1 MEILNKTARYA
12 SLLILPLLVS
22 GCYEDVAL
30 ELASDPVLC
39 LNSIITAGEPVEARV
54 THTWY
59 YSQVYTYDN
68 NHKGDVTVRDA
79 EVRLYADGELKE
91 TLTFTDDL
99 TYRGS
104 YCPAPGETIRIEAV
118 SPVYGDASGEVVIP
132 PSPEV
137 GTPEYTATAT
147 GCTVYRSDD
156 DPYTQDV
163 VNLYLM
169 LDITLPLGGGDG
181 SLLYY
186 IGCST
191 MTASDEGGLSNSELW
206 LWDFNYNA
214 EPLFSEHI
222 SGLEA
227 VFGGEPEDNLFFT
240 SHSFAGRTYPLR
252 LIFNGGRY
260 SSYTFTDEDS
270 GHHASVRIGISSVS
284 QSYYNWMMYSWKVD
298 NGINGTLGD
307 IGYAE
312 DMAAFSNVSTHAG
325 IIAARTVEYRDVDL
339 HDFIDEQVKKATE
352 EN

>member
-1 MEILNKTARYA
+1 
-12 SLLILPLLVS
+12 
-22 GCYEDVAL
+22 
-30 ELASDPVLC
+30 
-39 LNSIITAGEPVEARV
+39 
-54 THTWY
+54 
-59 YSQVYTYDN
+59 
-68 NHKGDVTVRDA
+68 
-79 EVRLYADGELKE
+79 
-91 TLTFTDDL
+91 
-99 TYRGS
+99 
-104 YCPAPGETIRIEAV
+104 
-118 SPVYGDASGEVVIP
+118 
-132 PSPEV
+132 
-137 GTPEYTATAT
+137 
-147 GCTVYRSDD
+147 
-156 DPYTQDV
+156 
-163 VNLYLM
+163 M

-270 GHHASVRIGISSVS
+270 GHHASVRIGVSSVS